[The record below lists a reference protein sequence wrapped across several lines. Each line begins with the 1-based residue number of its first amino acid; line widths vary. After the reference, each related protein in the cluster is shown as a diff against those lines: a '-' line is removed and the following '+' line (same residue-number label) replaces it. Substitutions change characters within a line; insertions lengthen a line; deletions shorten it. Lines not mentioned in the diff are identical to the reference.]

1 MLNPLSLGKLSWGLG
16 ILYRLLTPTV
26 QTVRINLTPWSHIHC
41 VPYLAIVRERISLF
55 VSFQLT
61 WVASIALF

>member
-16 ILYRLLTPTV
+16 ILYRPPTPTV
-26 QTVRINLTPWSHIHC
+26 QTVCFNLTPWSHIHC